1 MTEQNIPGNSIH
13 YWYLFRKE
21 EGRKYQDEARTVFSV
36 IDEFM
41 FGVGDPVLMFPLLL
55 LPATAVFWF
64 IFRRSA
70 QAYIEPEARI

>member
-55 LPATAVFWF
+55 
-64 IFRRSA
+64 
-70 QAYIEPEARI
+70 